1 MVKATRVYAM
11 TQMDVQGCSWFA
23 SPRNLPSVEMRCS
36 PGRKPSIFCEAG
48 KVAASWPNIYK
59 FTIGSTAKDEESG
72 AQDFFSLQA
81 DGGNTHT
88 HDVARFGEDDI
99 SPNNEFGTT
108 KAYTVTMFCTFFD
121 SSATQTQ
128 SLLQFV
134 RVLSRKRKAREQI

>member
-88 HDVARFGEDDI
+88 HDVARFGEDDYLAKQRI
-99 SPNNEFGTT
+99 WNHKSVYSNN
-108 KAYTVTMFCTFFD
+108 
-121 SSATQTQ
+121 
-128 SLLQFV
+128 
-134 RVLSRKRKAREQI
+134 VLHLFRF